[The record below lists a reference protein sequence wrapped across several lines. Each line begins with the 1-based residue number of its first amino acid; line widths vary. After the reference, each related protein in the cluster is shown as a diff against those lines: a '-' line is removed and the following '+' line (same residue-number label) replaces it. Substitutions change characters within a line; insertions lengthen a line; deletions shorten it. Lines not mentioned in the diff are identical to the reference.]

1 MLTRSNISQFF
12 LLSVCLLAACRP
24 SSGENKP
31 GAVRDSHPLET
42 GQGDTSN
49 SGLDSADDTAV
60 SLLDGVQLV
69 GIEREGHEDYGYE
82 LATYAVVEDGYL
94 ATDGQLPLF
103 QVFRPIETPSG
114 GLPLL
119 VWFHGGHIGND
130 DSGVLPENC
139 QRDAIDANIGMV
151 TGEASLVTEMAARRG
166 WAMLIPRNDWCDAG
180 FGLGD
185 DDPVEPGRHFGQYH
199 VERALAW
206 VDAGHA
212 GFQPGGARFGW
223 GTSAGGAW
231 SFYTAQRLGGFSG
244 LVVDSGSCD
253 QVLLHGQDPGSVEHI
268 LGGAPYDTNGD
279 PSEFFSRYQETSC
292 THLVDEK
299 GLRVPTYVA
308 WNDQDM
314 VIPANQPARLVISL
328 ENASN
333 NEGLRYGAHDFDHG
347 APSPNNHVQTRL
359 RNLPWGY
366 TTDAMFSF
374 LEGRRIVWREAEEG
388 CLAEPCDVG
397 QVGGVESRWQSF
409 SHGAGLKVGAGEGA
423 GVIFRAGLPPGFAP
437 QSPITVVAVVDV
449 DGLDGLAGRT
459 ETLTLSY
466 TEGERREETHIS
478 AEVFAPDT
486 NATDADLLQQYE
498 STRFTFTPQAPG
510 GGTVS
515 VRARGVGEI
524 YLDALIFVG
533 DH

>member
-1 MLTRSNISQFF
+1 MFNRSTISIF
-12 LLSVCLLAACRP
+12 LLGSVCLLVSCRP
-24 SSGENKP
+24 STGEDKPRAGQDSGAE
-31 GAVRDSHPLET
+31 ET
-42 GQGDTSN
+42 GQADTQHSGGD
-49 SGLDSADDTAV
+49 SGADTAPV
-60 SLLDGVQLV
+60 VVDGVELV
-69 GIEREGHEDYGYE
+69 RVEREDHEDYGYE
-82 LATYAVVEDGYL
+82 LATYAVVGDGYL
-94 ATDGQLPLF
+94 STDGELPSF
-103 QVFRPIETPSG
+103 QVFRPIETPSAE
-114 GLPLL
+114 LPLL

-130 DSGVLPENC
+130 ASGQLPENC
-139 QRDAIDANIGMV
+139 QREAIDANIQMV

-185 DDPVEPGRHFGQYH
+185 EDPVEPGRHFGQYH

-231 SFYTAQRLGGFSG
+231 SFYTAHRLGGFSA

-268 LGGAPYDTNGD
+268 LGGAPYDSNGD
-279 PSEFFSRYQETSC
+279 PSAVFSRYQETSC
-292 THLVDEK
+292 TTLVDEG
-299 GLRVPTYVA
+299 GLRVPAYVA

-314 VIPANQPARLVISL
+314 VIPANQPARLVSSM

-333 NEGLRYGAHDFDHG
+333 NGGLRYGAHDFDHG
-347 APSPNNHVQTRL
+347 APSPNHHVQTRL

-366 TTDAMFSF
+366 TTDAMFAF
-374 LEGRRIVWREAEEG
+374 LEGRRVVWREAEAG
-388 CLAEPCDVG
+388 CLPEPCDVG
-397 QVGGVESRWQSF
+397 QVGSTESRWASF
-409 SHGAGLKVGAGEGA
+409 SHGAGVKVGPNDGA
-423 GVIFRAGLPPGFAP
+423 GVVFRTAVPPGFAAQQP
-437 QSPITVVAVVDV
+437 VSVVAVVDV

-466 TEGERREETHIS
+466 TEGERREEVHIP

-486 NATDADLLQQYE
+486 NATDAELLQQYE
-498 STRFTFTPQAPG
+498 TTRFTFTPQAPAG
-510 GGTVS
+510 GVVS

-524 YLDALIFVG
+524 YLDALLFIG
-533 DH
+533 EQ